1 MMQWFKDAGLGTKLS
16 LILLLFFGIL
26 LVSLTFLL
34 VYNTQSLTLEIANA
48 QISQELNT
56 IVSRLNDIQSGI
68 ESDLSF
74 LVADITFFQA
84 VGRRSQN
91 DLSEIIGRTRLTSPI
106 YDVEIVDGDGNF
118 LIDTQA
124 NDTNSSNSPL
134 LNQRDQDEIQS
145 FLNVESTATQT
156 QIYFSSVSPVKSV
169 TRNFL
174 GAIQVS
180 RLVDSKLLQD
190 ITAQRSD
197 VFIGLVYEGGIVI
210 QSNADS
216 VVNPNSLFNIQ
227 LEESALSQ
235 SQAGETAIIDELVT
249 SNNVSYKVA
258 YAPIIIDG
266 QNSSVSLMVLVELS
280 QLTNFQSAT
289 LNNTVIIF
297 VFLTL
302 IIVLLTYLALRRL
315 AVKPIE
321 NLKLGAEKLVEGDYN
336 QTIPMLA
343 KDELGQLAS
352 TFNLMVHTIQEREES
367 LKESRLEAERAN
379 HVKSAF
385 LASMSHEL
393 RTPLNAIINFSGFVA
408 DGDVGPVSEEQKEV
422 LDDVVKSGKHLL
434 NLINDVLDMSKIE
447 AGSLQLFVS
456 NNLDVNSILKEAHS
470 TGLSLLKGPDVE
482 LVLKTDDS
490 IPLISGDKNRIIQ
503 VLLNLVSNACKFTEK
518 GTIELESKKVGETIL
533 ISVRDSGMGID
544 KGYLEKIFQPF
555 IQTEAGIRQ
564 GGGTGLGLP
573 ISKNLVEAHQGKIWV
588 ESEVGKGS
596 TFYVSL
602 PITTELQKEGIR

>member
-1 MMQWFKDAGLGTKLS
+1 MLWFKDAGLGTKLS

-26 LVSLTFLL
+26 LVSLTLL
-34 VYNTQSLTLEIANA
+34 LIYNTQSLTLEIANV
-48 QISQELNT
+48 QINQDLNT
-56 IVSRLNDIQSGI
+56 IVSRLTDIQSGI

-74 LVADITFFQA
+74 LVADIAFFQA

-91 DLSEIIGRTRLTSPI
+91 DLSEIIGRTRLISPI

-124 NDTNSSNSPL
+124 SDTNTSNSPL
-134 LNQRDQDEIQS
+134 FNQRDNNEIQS
-145 FLNVESTATQT
+145 FLSVESTETQT
-156 QIYFSSVSPVKSV
+156 QVYFSSVSPVKSV

-180 RLVDSKLLQD
+180 QLIDSTLLQE
-190 ITAQRSD
+190 ITAHRSD
-197 VFIGLVYEGGIVI
+197 VFVGLIYEGQIVV
-210 QSNADS
+210 QSNLDTVA
-216 VVNPNSLFNIQ
+216 NPNSLFNIQ
-227 LEESALSQ
+227 LEESALNQ
-235 SQAGETAIIDELVT
+235 TLAGETAIIDELAT
-249 SNNVSYKVA
+249 RNNVSYKVA
-258 YAPIIIDG
+258 YAPIVIDG
-266 QNSSVSLMVLVELS
+266 VNSSLSLMVLVELS
-280 QLTNFQSAT
+280 QLTNFQSLT

-302 IIVLLTYLALRRL
+302 IIVLLTYLALRRF

-321 NLKLGAEKLVEGDYN
+321 NLKIGAEKLVEGDYN
-336 QTIPMLA
+336 QTIPVLA

-352 TFNLMVHTIQEREES
+352 TFNLMVQTIQEREQR

-379 HVKSAF
+379 QVKSAF

-408 DGDVGPVSEEQKEV
+408 DGDVGPVTEEQKGV
-422 LDDVVKSGKHLL
+422 LDDVVTSGKHLL

-447 AGSLQLFVS
+447 AGSLQLFIS
-456 NNLDVNSILKEAHS
+456 NNLDLNGILKEAYS
-470 TGLSLLKGPDVE
+470 AGRSLVKNADVE

-490 IPLISGDKNRIIQ
+490 IPPISGDKNRIMQ
-503 VLLNLVSNACKFTEK
+503 VLLNLISNACKFTEK
-518 GTIELESKKVGETIL
+518 GSIELESKKVGENIL
-533 ISVRDSGMGID
+533 ISVKDTGMGID
-544 KGYLEKIFQPF
+544 KEYLDGIFQPF

-573 ISKNLVEAHQGKIWV
+573 ISRSLVEAHKGKIWV
-588 ESEVGKGS
+588 ESETGKGS

-602 PITTELQKEGIR
+602 PINIQLEKEGIQ

>member
-1 MMQWFKDAGLGTKLS
+1 MQWFKDAGLGTKLS

-26 LVSLTFLL
+26 LVSLTLL
-34 VYNTQSLTLEIANA
+34 LIYNTQSLTLEIANV

-56 IVSRLNDIQSGI
+56 IVSRLTDIQSGI

-106 YDVEIVDGDGNF
+106 YDVEIVDGDGDF
-118 LIDTQA
+118 LIDTRT
-124 NDTNSSNSPL
+124 NDTSTNNSHL
-134 LNQRDQDEIQS
+134 LNQRDNDEIQS
-145 FLNVESTATQT
+145 FLNVESSET
-156 QIYFSSVSPVKSV
+156 QIQVYFSSVSPVKSV

-180 RLVDSKLLQD
+180 QLIDSNLLQE
-190 ITAQRSD
+190 ITAHRSD
-197 VFIGLVYEGGIVI
+197 VFVGLVYEGEIIV
-210 QSNADS
+210 QSNADTVAS
-216 VVNPNSLFNIQ
+216 PNSLFNIP
-227 LEESALSQ
+227 LDESALSQ
-235 SQAGETAIIDELVT
+235 TLAGETAIIEALST

-266 QNSSVSLMVLVELS
+266 VNSSVSLMVLVELS
-280 QLTNFQSAT
+280 QLTDFQSLT

-297 VFLTL
+297 VILTL
-302 IIVLLTYLALRRL
+302 IIVLLTYLALRRF

-321 NLKLGAEKLVEGDYN
+321 NLKIGAEKLVEGDYN
-336 QTIPMLA
+336 QTIPVLA

-352 TFNLMVHTIQEREES
+352 TFNLMVHTIQEREQS
-367 LKESRLEAERAN
+367 FKESRLEAERAN
-379 HVKSAF
+379 QVKSAF

-408 DGDVGPVSEEQKEV
+408 DGDVGPVSEEQKEI

-447 AGSLQLFVS
+447 AGSLQLFIS
-456 NNLDVNSILKEAHS
+456 NNLDLNSILKEAHS
-470 TGLSLLKGPDVE
+470 AGRSLVKNADVE

-490 IPLISGDKNRIIQ
+490 IPLISGDKNRIMQ

-518 GTIELESKKVGETIL
+518 GTIELESKKVGENIL
-533 ISVRDSGMGID
+533 ISVKDSGMGID
-544 KGYLEKIFQPF
+544 KDYLERIFQPF
-555 IQTEAGIRQ
+555 IQAEAGIRQ

-573 ISKNLVEAHQGKIWV
+573 ISKSLVEAHKGKIWV
-588 ESEVGKGS
+588 ESEAGNGS

-602 PITTELQKEGIR
+602 PTTIQSQKEGIR